1 MLLFRSSALCI
12 ALVLCG
18 ALHAAPAS
26 AKNPPR
32 ASGQHNSADLVDIN
46 RANLDELMKVPGITR
61 VWAERIVRFRPYR
74 TKLDLMQEGIIPGS
88 VYGKIKDAIIAH
100 HPKQ

>member
-1 MLLFRSSALCI
+1 
-12 ALVLCG
+12 
-18 ALHAAPAS
+18 
-26 AKNPPR
+26 
-32 ASGQHNSADLVDIN
+32 
-46 RANLDELMKVPGITR
+46 MKVPGITR